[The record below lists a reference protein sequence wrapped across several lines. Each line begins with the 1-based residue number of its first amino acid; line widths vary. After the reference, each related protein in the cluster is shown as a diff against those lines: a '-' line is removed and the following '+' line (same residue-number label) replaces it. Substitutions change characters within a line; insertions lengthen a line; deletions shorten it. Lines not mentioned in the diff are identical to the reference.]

1 MWFCAPC
8 RQVVEEHIVTDL
20 KIEERCREIMD
31 NYEQRINKIE
41 IAIEK
46 KCNKE
51 EVRDIVSQEI
61 IKHKCDEE
69 RVREIAKEEALNGG
83 AVANVVSEDIEGGV
97 LPNQGTVTTVL
108 EEINERKTR
117 ENNLIIFGITENES
131 ENKQERIEHD
141 VENIV
146 QLFKDAKIT
155 LDIENIR
162 KTQRLGKYDKEKT
175 NRPLLVHLKS
185 IDSKLTLFRNMH
197 YIRSYPKYQKVNVS
211 NDLTKSEREE
221 EKRLW
226 AEAKKLQEN
235 NSGDFLFK
243 VRGPPWARK
252 VVKIKR

>member
-1 MWFCAPC
+1 MA
-8 RQVVEEHIVTDL
+8 
-20 KIEERCREIMD
+20 
-31 NYEQRINKIE
+31 NK
-41 IAIEK
+41 
-46 KCNKE
+46 
-51 EVRDIVSQEI
+51 RFL
-61 IKHKCDEE
+61 
-69 RVREIAKEEALNGG
+69 AKEEALNGG
-83 AVANVVSEDIEGGV
+83 AVANIVSEDIEGGV

-175 NRPLLVHLKS
+175 SRPLLVHLKS
-185 IDSKLTLFRNMH
+185 IHSKLTLFKNMH

-243 VRGPPWARK
+243 VRGGRGK
-252 VVKIKR
+252 